1 MTDQHNPR
9 EDTEQ
14 WDGTDIEP
22 SYPRK
27 VIRKDDESLSDQ
39 YVASYREGDLFS

>member
-1 MTDQHNPR
+1 MTETR
-9 EDTEQ
+9 ESQSNDQ

-27 VIRKDDESLSDQ
+27 VLEKDDERLSDA

>member
-1 MTDQHNPR
+1 MAKDNR
-9 EDTEQ
+9 VADQ

-22 SYPRK
+22 SFPPRK
-27 VIRKDDESLSDQ
+27 IDKEDDESLGDE